1 MRCCASPT
9 TYSVD
14 SATALRA
21 GEMLEA
27 ILLAPVLRPLVA
39 GEPMLGEY
47 EVDRLAQAIAA
58 QDSRGFAALI
68 ADRLK
73 RAS

>member
-1 MRCCASPT
+1 M
-9 TYSVD
+9 D

-21 GEMLEA
+21 GRMLEA
-27 ILLAPVLRPLVA
+27 MLLAPVLRPLVA

-47 EVDRLAQAIAA
+47 ELDRLAQAIAA
-58 QDSRGFAALI
+58 QDTRGFAALI
-68 ADRLK
+68 AVSLR